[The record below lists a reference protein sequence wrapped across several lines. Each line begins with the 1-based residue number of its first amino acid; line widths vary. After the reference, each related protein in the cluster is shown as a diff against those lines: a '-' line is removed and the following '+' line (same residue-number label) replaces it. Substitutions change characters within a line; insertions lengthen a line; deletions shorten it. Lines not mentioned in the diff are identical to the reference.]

1 MIATTRHSTDGI
13 VNPENFNLFYFLR
26 TKFYSLNFWSAVV
39 MMILKLRCL
48 LGGANASKN
57 TVGNVHWQ
65 SQSRLWRIVRRSA
78 LVLLGA
84 AITAQAAMA
93 TSPLALPP
101 LSVQPA
107 IAAPNVARV
116 ITLRPLWPQNCPL
129 PTLLL
134 DSKYVEQA
142 NILVIRVLPAAVSPP
157 VLCSDIL
164 APIQLEISYTPTTA
178 GALRLVVRSDIAALR
193 QEGNLI
199 TSESSAARSLRDISG
214 LWFDPAKSGSGLFL
228 QHGFNRTDAVFGS
241 LYLYDQQGVTRWYSV
256 QNGRWLPS
264 GDLEATLL
272 ESRSPTGCTT
282 APPNCPAPAVIG
294 RTVGTVMISVSDA
307 NTLTRQPTQ
316 MLLGARTSDN
326 QVIFESFLLNRLE
339 F

>member
-1 MIATTRHSTDGI
+1 VQTGSSIPKISYCFI
-13 VNPENFNLFYFLR
+13 FLR

-48 LGGANASKN
+48 LGGTDASKN
-57 TVGNVHWQ
+57 TGRSLHGHAERQFWSV
-65 SQSRLWRIVRRSA
+65 IRRSA
-78 LVLLGA
+78 LALFGA
-84 AITAQAAMA
+84 ALTAQVAMA
-93 TSPLALPP
+93 TSVLVTPS
-101 LSVQPA
+101 LSVQPV

-116 ITLRPLWPQNCPL
+116 ITLRALWPQNCL
-129 PTLLL
+129 QPTLLL
-134 DSKYVEQA
+134 DSNYVEQA
-142 NILVIRVLPAAVSPP
+142 NILVIRVLPAPVSPP

-164 APIQLEISYTPTTA
+164 VPIQLETSYTPTTA
-178 GALRLVVRSDIAALR
+178 SALRLVVRSDVAALR

-214 LWFDPAKSGSGLFL
+214 LWFDSAKSGSGLFL
-228 QHGFNRTDAVFGS
+228 QHGFNRTDTVFGS
-241 LYLYDQQGVTRWYSV
+241 LYLYDQQGVTRWYSI

-264 GDLEATLL
+264 GDLEATLF
-272 ESRSPTGCTT
+272 ESRSPNGCTT

-294 RTVGTVMISVSDA
+294 RTVGTVSISVGDT
-307 NTLTRQPTQ
+307 NTFSRQPTQ

-326 QVIFESFLLNRLE
+326 KAIFESFLLNRLE